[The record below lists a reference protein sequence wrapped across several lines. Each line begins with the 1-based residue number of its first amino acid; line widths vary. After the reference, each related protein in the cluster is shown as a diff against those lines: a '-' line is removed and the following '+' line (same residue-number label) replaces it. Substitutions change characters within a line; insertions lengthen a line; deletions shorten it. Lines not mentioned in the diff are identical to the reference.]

1 MSEELDIQD
10 REARDAAA
18 KAADYE
24 HGWSADI
31 ETEFAEKGLTEA
43 MVRLGDIH
51 RNGALGQRDYA
62 QAMEWW
68 TRAAKKFDPVGQLR
82 LTHAYMRGVGVPQD
96 YQQAYVW
103 ASLAALQGNEEAA
116 GYPEKLVSRLRPD
129 EQQNAERVLDEQ
141 IAQRMI
147 GDIPPAS

>member
-1 MSEELDIQD
+1 
-10 REARDAAA
+10 
-18 KAADYE
+18 
-24 HGWSADI
+24 
-31 ETEFAEKGLTEA
+31 

-62 QAMEWW
+62 QAMESW

-96 YQQAYVW
+96 YHQAYVW

-116 GYPEKLVSRLRPD
+116 GYREKLVSRLRPD